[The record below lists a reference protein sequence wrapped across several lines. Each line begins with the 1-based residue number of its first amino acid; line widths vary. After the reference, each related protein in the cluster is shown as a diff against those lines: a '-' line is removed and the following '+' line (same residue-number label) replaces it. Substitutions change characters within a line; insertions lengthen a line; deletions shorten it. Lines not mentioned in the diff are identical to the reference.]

1 MRFKVLGEESPVIL
15 DGSKLLF
22 CVIKNLPVLNKN
34 NGFIVVAESGEP
46 ERNPNQRLTMKNLY
60 IIGECDLTKIE
71 ELKKETN
78 SKDENELF
86 NKIIKKKVFETVD
99 ITKHRKTLEV
109 LNLKDKALYNL
120 IEDDESVGIIDFT
133 QMFQ

>member
-34 NGFIVVAESGEP
+34 NGFIVVAENGEP